1 MRESLFCLL
10 ALLLS
15 AGCQVGEAGNTEV
28 LQNRNG
34 KLVSF
39 SHPQTEC
46 SQCHAQHVEEW
57 EISNHAYAAKDPVF
71 HAMVKAGQAQ
81 TEGKIGQFCVQCHSP
96 VGLATEQ
103 TPVFFDED
111 LGVFQQETED
121 LDAVAQQGVS
131 CDVCHSITDVIE
143 PQNARMVLTPDGTKR
158 GTIVDPVPTEAHQS
172 SYSQLHTTSEV
183 CGSCHAVTTPRG
195 ALAEETFSEWAS
207 SDAAKQGKTCQSC
220 HMPEYIGQ
228 AAPDAPERTL
238 HRHTFVGVDVSLLP
252 PDEFPGY
259 ESMREL
265 VRAMLESSAK
275 LDMRMVASQNFEQ
288 RQERAL
294 EVTISNLTGHA
305 LPTGATAERQLWL
318 EIIIKNSAG
327 DIVFESGTLDAHG
340 DIRDGIASHSS
351 RPGTD
356 PQLAYYGQYLIE
368 DQILKSL
375 TDPQEIEERKKAL
388 DQACDAI
395 VQGGTNAPAE
405 VKVVTFPWQAN
416 WQCNRMIAPDA
427 SSKHLFSLQELPAA
441 KYSASLR
448 LLFRTFPPYFLR
460 ELEEVGA
467 LDAAVK
473 DRVPLVTVAQK
484 EWAFQIGGDGFVLP
498 GQTH

>member
-1 MRESLFCLL
+1 MKIYSFSLL
-10 ALLLS
+10 AILLVV
-15 AGCQVGEAGNTEV
+15 GCKVGESGNTEI
-28 LQNRNG
+28 LQNRSTQS
-34 KLVSF
+34 VSF
-39 SHPQTEC
+39 SHPQAEC
-46 SQCHAQHVEEW
+46 SECHEQHVQEW

-71 HAMVKAGQAQ
+71 HAMVRAGQAQ
-81 TEGKIGQFCVQCHSP
+81 TKGKVGQFCVQCHSP

-111 LGVFQQETED
+111 SGLFKQELEE
-121 LDAVAQQGVS
+121 LDVVAQQGVS

-143 PQNARMVLTPDGTKR
+143 PENARMVLTPDGTKR
-158 GTIVDPVPTEAHQS
+158 GTIKDPVATEAHQS
-172 SYSQLHTTSEV
+172 SYSELHGKSEV

-195 ALAEETFSEWAS
+195 ALAEETFSEWAG
-207 SDAAKQGKTCQSC
+207 SDAARQGKTCQSC
-220 HMPEYIGQ
+220 HMSEYIGQ
-228 AAPDAPERTL
+228 AAPDSPERTL
-238 HRHTFVGVDVSLLP
+238 HRHTFVGVDVSLLAP
-252 PDEFPGY
+252 EEFPGY

-275 LDMRMVASQNFEQ
+275 LDTRMVAVKESGK
-288 RQERAL
+288 RQKRAL

-318 EIIIKNSAG
+318 EFIIENGAG

-340 DIRDGIASHSS
+340 DIRDGIASHSTM
-351 RPGTD
+351 PGSD

-368 DQILKSL
+368 DQILKGL
-375 TDPQEIEERKKAL
+375 TEADEIDQRKKEL

-395 VQGGTNAPAE
+395 VEGGGAAPAG

-416 WQCNRMIAPDA
+416 WQCNRMIDPDT
-427 SSKHLFSLQELPAA
+427 SSRHLFSLQELPAA
-441 KYSASLR
+441 KYSARLR

-467 LDAAVK
+467 LDVAVK

-484 EWAFQIGGDGFVLP
+484 KWKFEIDGDGFS
-498 GQTH
+498 QIRR